1 MIACLKKI
9 PSRRWRL
16 AGLALAGALTLAAPA
31 VAGHAPDSFADLAAA
46 VTPAVVNISASQVDQ
61 DKDADAKKLP
71 PGASPDQMFDE
82 FLKRHRHRR
91 GEREGR
97 GSTSLGSGFVI
108 DPSGI
113 VVTNNHVI
121 DGDNDIEVIFTDGAK
136 LKAKVVG
143 VDAKVDIAV
152 LRVNPPKPLAAVKFG
167 DSDKIRVGDWVL
179 AVGNPFALGG
189 SVTAGI
195 ISAKGR
201 NIDSGPYDN
210 FLQTDAAINK
220 GNSGGPLFDMAG
232 EVIGVNT
239 AILSPSGG
247 SIGIGF
253 ATPSNTAKPVIDQLI
268 AFGETRRGWLG
279 VRIQSVDD
287 AIADSLGL
295 GKARGALIDGVDE
308 NGPSTHAGFKPG
320 DVIVSFDGKTIGD
333 ARELPKIVALTPVG
347 KEVEIVVIRDGKELT
362 RKVTLGRLEERD
374 AQAAKAAKEPAEK
387 PAPNQ
392 EKTHVLGMDVMAL
405 TDELRA
411 KFRIRD
417 SVRTGVAVV
426 AVDSDSPAAEQHV
439 APGDVILEINRRP
452 MNAPRDVAS
461 EAAILKAQGRKTAL
475 LLMVNAQGQARFLA
489 LPLN

>member
-1 MIACLKKI
+1 MIVRLKKT
-9 PSRRWRL
+9 PAARQLL
-16 AGLALAGALTLAAPA
+16 AGLAFAGALAFAAPA
-31 VAGHAPDSFADLAAA
+31 SAGHVPDSFADLAAA
-46 VTPAVVNISASQVDQ
+46 VTPAVVNISASQVDEES
-61 DKDADAKKLP
+61 DAAARKAP

-82 FLKRHRHRR
+82 FMKRHRHRR
-91 GEREGR
+91 GERDGR
-97 GSTSLGSGFVI
+97 GSSSLGSGFVI
-108 DPSGI
+108 DPSG
-113 VVTNNHVI
+113 VVITNNHVI
-121 DGDNDIEVIFTDGAK
+121 DGDNDIEVSFTDGTK

-167 DSDKIRVGDWVL
+167 DSDKVRVGDWVL

-253 ATPSNTAKPVIDQLI
+253 ATPSNTAMPVIAQLI
-268 AFGETRRGWLG
+268 KYGETRRGWLG
-279 VRIQSVDD
+279 VRIQNVDD
-287 AIADSLGL
+287 AIADSLGI

-308 NGPSTHAGFKPG
+308 NGPSAHAGFKPG
-320 DVIVSFDGKTIGD
+320 DVIVSFDGKPIGH

-347 KEVEIVVIRDGKELT
+347 KDVAIVVIRDGKELT
-362 RKVTLGRLEERD
+362 EKVTLGRLEERD
-374 AQAAKAAKEPAEK
+374 AQAAKAAKDLTEK
-387 PAPNQ
+387 RAPKGD
-392 EKTHVLGMDVMAL
+392 KTHVLGMDVMAL

-411 KFRIRD
+411 KFQIRNG
-417 SVRTGVAVV
+417 VQAGVAVV
-426 AVDSDSPAAEQHV
+426 GVDGDSPAAEQHI
-439 APGDVILEINRRP
+439 APGDAILEINRRP
-452 MNAPRDVAS
+452 MTAPQDVAA
-461 EAAILKAQGRKTAL
+461 EAGVLKAQGRKTAL
-475 LLMVNAQGQARFLA
+475 LLIANAQGQARFVA